1 MPSSTSPDPRIK
13 HLHIRR
19 AAEVIVEKD
28 KPRSMKGADGVAAG
42 VLKQMWAVASGQQPW
57 PLYFF
62 GPPGRGKT
70 MAALCLLDRCYLPY
84 LYYTT
89 KSLRDLI
96 IIAQQGHCP
105 IEWPY
110 GIKEYEVWRSI
121 RQANIVVLDE
131 LGVEEKVSDH
141 HYKAVVGV
149 LDAREFKPLV
159 IISNVT
165 PDELKRVY
173 DDRVWSR
180 ACCGSLV
187 DFSGYPDRR
196 LAHHAAKETP

>member
-1 MPSSTSPDPRIK
+1 MPNSTSTGHRSK
-13 HLHIRR
+13 RLHIRP
-19 AAEVIVEKD
+19 AAEVVVEKD
-28 KPRSMKGADGVAAG
+28 KLRKMFEVCEGVRSRMGRVTKGWDR
-42 VLKQMWAVASGQQPW
+42 W

-84 LYYTT
+84 QYHTT

-96 IIAQQGHCP
+96 IIAQQGR
-105 IEWPY
+105 ETAEYPY
-110 GIKEYEVWRSI
+110 GIHENDVWRSI

-131 LGVEEKVSDH
+131 LGVSEKVSDH
-141 HYKAVVGV
+141 HYDAVVGV

-165 PDELKRVY
+165 PDQLKRVY

-180 ACCGSLV
+180 ACCGTLV
-187 DFSGYPDRR
+187 DFSAYPDRR
-196 LAHHAAKETP
+196 LAAKEAT

>member
-1 MPSSTSPDPRIK
+1 MPSSQSTDPRTK
-13 HLHIRR
+13 RLRLR
-19 AAEVIVEKD
+19 PAAEVIVEKD
-28 KPRSMKGADGVAAG
+28 KPRTMKGPGGVARG
-42 VLKQMWAVASGQQPW
+42 IRLKMSLAATGNAPW

-84 LYYTT
+84 LYHAT

-96 IIAQQGHCP
+96 IVAQYNQQTR
-105 IEWPY
+105 EYPY
-110 GIKEYEVWRSI
+110 GIHENDVWRSI

-131 LGVEEKVSDH
+131 LGVSEKVSDH
-141 HYKAVVGV
+141 HYETVVGV

-173 DDRVWSR
+173 DNRVWSR
-180 ACCGSLV
+180 ACCGVLV

-196 LAHHAAKETP
+196 IASTRRFGNG